1 MVNKHIIN
9 LINNAQEINKSEAEE
24 LDVLINKYPYFS
36 TAHLLLVKALNNI
49 DSIRF
54 NKQLKKTAAYTAN
67 RKLLFKLIT
76 EKNIIKETHPSQ
88 KSMQE
93 DNAREKLEMGQ
104 PLKFNNEE
112 SHSFSEWLN
121 ISNIK
126 KIKREKEDDKSE
138 LIDNFISKQPTIK
151 TLKKT
156 LFFSPSEKAKESL
169 IENNEIVTETLAR
182 VYLEQGYYEKA
193 IAAYKK
199 LSLKYPQKNTFFAEK
214 IKLILKLKEN

>member
-93 DNAREKLEMGQ
+93 DNATEKLEMGQ

>member
-54 NKQLKKTAAYTAN
+54 NKELKKTAAYTAS